1 MGTAFEDLAGVEVG
15 ETLFVGE
22 PWKNKQT
29 KNPPDISTLLHI
41 LRVNKNINSGLI
53 VCLTFVGDLK
63 QSTSRRN
70 Y

>member
-22 PWKNKQT
+22 PWKNEQT
-29 KNPPDISTLLHI
+29 KKKNNISTLLHI
-41 LRVNKNINSGLI
+41 LRVNKNINSGLN

-63 QSTSRRN
+63 QSMSRRN
-70 Y
+70 C